1 MGKANTSVELR
12 TQIDPDLSRGV
23 DALVLVSG
31 TSKAA
36 IVSQA
41 LRLYFYELGL
51 GLPSSIHPAKASK
64 THGRLAS
71 TRKGTKS

>member
-1 MGKANTSVELR
+1 MGKTTKSVELR
-12 TQIDPDLSRGV
+12 TQIDPDLGEGV

-51 GLPSSIHPAKASK
+51 GLPSSIHPAIAGK
-64 THGRLAS
+64 TRGRLAS